1 MEKQF
6 ELQFISTDGK
16 TKKIVIR
23 NPKAD
28 INLETAKSTMA
39 AIQSQ
44 DAFIDEK
51 GQHSYH
57 ELKRAVYVTREVDN
71 VFEAPKAAKP
81 EMDATAESD
90 VA

>member
-28 INLETAKSTMA
+28 IDLETAKSAMA

-44 DAFIDEK
+44 DTFIDEK
-51 GQHSYH
+51 GQHPYH

-71 VFEAPKAAKP
+71 VFEAPKAEKP
-81 EMDATAESD
+81 EMDAAAESD